1 VTRGVLNSVREV
13 EELTGR
19 ELLEGEKLI
28 YPAKGNRGIDIYVST
43 SSAGGGLQM
52 MVAGV
57 VKEMT
62 AESAARAALG
72 AGAIVMD
79 VIATNDRRRPH
90 KRIELIRDLRPDM
103 ILLSGGIDGGTVSH
117 VVELSETIKAADPK
131 PRFGTGF
138 ELPVIFAGNVDAREA
153 VKERLDKTTAL
164 SIVDN
169 LRPILERENLGPAR
183 DAIHDLFMEHVMAH
197 APGYKILMVWTDVP
211 IMPTPGAVG
220 ALIQTIGEKQNINV
234 MGVDIGGATTD
245 IFSVFGGNFNRT
257 VSANLGMS
265 YSVSNVLTEAGMDN
279 VLRWVPFSLDKNDL
293 GNRVR
298 NKMIRPTTVPMSLK
312 ELKLE
317 QGIAREALRLA
328 LVQHKGMAVGLKG
341 VQQERTISDA
351 FEQTASG
358 ATLVNMIDL
367 DLIVGSGGTL
377 SHAPRRAQ
385 AALMLIDAFQPE
397 GITRLAVDSIF
408 MMPHLG
414 VLSSVHE
421 KAATE
426 VFDKDCLIR
435 LGTCI
440 APVGIAPLGKEALE
454 IKMNGDVIKVN
465 SGDMKLIPLDEGEKP
480 RAVIKPSKYFDI
492 GEGRGREV
500 EATLRGG
507 VVGIIIDC
515 RGRPLVLPTNDA
527 ERFERLNR
535 WNKALSIYPDVK
547 EE

>member
-1 VTRGVLNSVREV
+1 
-13 EELTGR
+13 
-19 ELLEGEKLI
+19 
-28 YPAKGNRGIDIYVST
+28 
-43 SSAGGGLQM
+43 
-52 MVAGV
+52 
-57 VKEMT
+57 
-62 AESAARAALG
+62 
-72 AGAIVMD
+72 
-79 VIATNDRRRPH
+79 
-90 KRIELIRDLRPDM
+90 
-103 ILLSGGIDGGTVSH
+103 
-117 VVELSETIKAADPK
+117 
-131 PRFGTGF
+131 
-138 ELPVIFAGNVDAREA
+138 
-153 VKERLDKTTAL
+153 
-164 SIVDN
+164 
-169 LRPILERENLGPAR
+169 
-183 DAIHDLFMEHVMAH
+183 
-197 APGYKILMVWTDVP
+197 
-211 IMPTPGAVG
+211 
-220 ALIQTIGEKQNINV
+220 
-234 MGVDIGGATTD
+234 
-245 IFSVFGGNFNRT
+245 
-257 VSANLGMS
+257 
-265 YSVSNVLTEAGMDN
+265 MDN